1 MAEIERGQLMDKRV
15 QDMARIMKACSEM
28 SDEMLESI
36 ALNVEGVALGYKI
49 AVKQLNAKGE

>member
-1 MAEIERGQLMDKRV
+1 MDKRV

-49 AVKQLNAKGE
+49 AVKQLNVKGEQHEGKKHS

>member
-1 MAEIERGQLMDKRV
+1 MDKRV

-28 SDEMLESI
+28 SDEMLESV

-49 AVKQLNAKGE
+49 AVKQLNEKGE